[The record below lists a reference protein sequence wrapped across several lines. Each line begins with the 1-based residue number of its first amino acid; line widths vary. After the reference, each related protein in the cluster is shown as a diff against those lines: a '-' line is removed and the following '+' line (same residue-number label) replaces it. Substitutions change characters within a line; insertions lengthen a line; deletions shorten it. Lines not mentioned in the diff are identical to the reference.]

1 MNLTISLKSP
11 LVGKYGDAGF
21 SSIDQALAKYVGSAG
36 NDSLV
41 VYLDDSTSMQQA
53 GLAPVLA
60 LDAGGLTLGI
70 RQIRRELGMEKPSDS
85 DSLFI
90 IGGDSIVPYWQFQNP
105 VQDRQV
111 DRDAVV
117 YTDNPY
123 GTMNDAL
130 YGVGDAEGYLNPLL
144 PVGRLAD
151 AANGTAADFVKLI
164 GSVTKNHQQRALR
177 SGSAAVYNADWQDQ
191 TDSVAELLS
200 QPLNTHAV
208 PGYQVTSGNRSDLDR
223 KYLYFN
229 LHGFAD
235 ESAWKGFNRA
245 KGQFYPAVTPDSFD
259 QAFVS
264 GTVVYAENCYG
275 AWTVGKNPGNSCAM
289 RLLDQGAAAVVGATG
304 LAFGSYIS
312 PGMLLQ
318 NADAL
323 AQLFFRNSGGMSSG
337 PALMNA
343 RRDFLLDD
351 RVSAN
356 NIFVQKTLL
365 QFTLLGDPTLA

>member
-1 MNLTISLKSP
+1 MNLTISLKSA

-21 SSIDQALAKYVGSAG
+21 ASIDEALASYPRSAG

-41 VYLDDSTSMQQA
+41 VYLDDGASMQQV
-53 GLAPVLA
+53 GLTPVLA
-60 LDAGGLTLGI
+60 LNVGGLTLGI
-70 RQIRRELGMEKPSDS
+70 RKIRRELAMEKPSDS

-90 IGGDSIVPYWQFQNP
+90 IGGNSIVPYWQFQNP

-111 DRDAVV
+111 DRDAIV
-117 YTDNPY
+117 YSDNPY
-123 GTMNDAL
+123 GALNDAL
-130 YGVGDAEGYLNPLL
+130 YGEDTQDGYLNPSL

-151 AANGTAADFVKLI
+151 AAKGTAADFVKLI
-164 GSVTKNHQQRALR
+164 NAVTKNHQQIRQR
-177 SGSAAVYNADWQDQ
+177 NGSAAVYNAQWQKQ

-200 QPLNTHAV
+200 PPLNTHAV

-235 ESAWKGFNRA
+235 ESAWKGFNPVN
-245 KGQFYPAVTPDSFD
+245 GQFYSAVTPDSFD

-275 AWTVGKNPGNSCAM
+275 AWTLGKNSSNSCAM

-312 PGMLLQ
+312 PGMLLE

-323 AQLFFRNSGGMSSG
+323 AQLFFQNSGGMSSG
-337 PALMNA
+337 LALMKA
-343 RRDFLLDD
+343 RRDFLLND
-351 RVSAN
+351 RISAN
-356 NIFVQKTLL
+356 NVFVQKTLL